1 MSRSIFSSNR
11 TNFQLSSPR
20 WPDES
25 HGNERT
31 KVRQVAKIIST
42 WLDESYGPW
51 SEKKTRFEEVEWFR
65 PSSRYFLPGDY
76 SNALRISLK
85 KSNDEVF
92 SRGVILTKI
101 SLMSKYFEDLSCRSW
116 FTRLLTIHFVPASLI
131 FEKPRRVKKLMGKEN
146 SVLWL

>member
-1 MSRSIFSSNR
+1 MARRKPRER
-11 TNFQLSSPR
+11 TNEGSPSSKDHFHLAR
-20 WPDES
+20 W
-25 HGNERT
+25 
-31 KVRQVAKIIST
+31 IIRSVKR
-42 WLDESYGPW
+42 
-51 SEKKTRFEEVEWFR
+51 KKTRFEEVEWFR

-92 SRGVILTKI
+92 SRCVILTKI

-116 FTRLLTIHFVPASLI
+116 FTSLLTIHFVPASLI

-146 SVLWL
+146 SILWL